1 LPLEDSNDLDFD
13 FEKGRS
19 ILAQGAELYV
29 ETPEGK
35 VMTQKKNCS
44 AVASTYYY
52 VALRRTMNY

>member
-1 LPLEDSNDLDFD
+1 MPLEDSNDLDFD

-29 ETPEGK
+29 ETPEGE

-44 AVASTYYY
+44 TVASTYYY
-52 VALRRTMNY
+52 